1 MPSPSPR
8 LAPVTTTLRIR
19 AYQLSGGRHLQP
31 RHDTDG
37 RRSLV
42 CGERLAAA
50 LQQLVRELL
59 WRRARPPG
67 LAVGEHDVR
76 DHHRPRDRTASRA
89 HQGHA
94 HPGVS
99 VDDRLDL
106 LRIHLESAD
115 VDYAAPAAKK
125 IAAPAALLDEIA
137 RVDRPVGPARKRHD
151 VFAEIAM
158 S

>member
-8 LAPVTTTLRIR
+8 LAPVTRTLRIR
-19 AYQLSGGRHLQP
+19 AYQLSGGPQLEP

-37 RRSLV
+37 RRYLV
-42 CGERLAAA
+42 WRERPAAA

-59 WRRARPPG
+59 RRRARPPG
-67 LAVGEHDVR
+67 IAVGEHDVR

-94 HPGVS
+94 PPRVG

-115 VDYAAPAAKK
+115 VDHAAPAAKK
-125 IAAPAALLDEIA
+125 IAAPVTLLDKIA
-137 RVDRPVGPARKRHD
+137 RVDRPLGPTR
-151 VFAEIAM
+151 EPC
-158 S
+158 